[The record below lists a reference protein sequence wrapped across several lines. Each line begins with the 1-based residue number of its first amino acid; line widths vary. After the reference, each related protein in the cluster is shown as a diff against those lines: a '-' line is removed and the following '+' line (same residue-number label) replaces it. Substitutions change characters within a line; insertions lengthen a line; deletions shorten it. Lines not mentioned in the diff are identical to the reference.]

1 MTTEAAPELSF
12 EEALTQLEN
21 IVRELESGRIRL
33 DDAHDLFAGAP
44 CDVKIVQQCIAIDF
58 RPGAGGWR
66 KRFHSASLKSL
77 GISPYFQQ

>member
-33 DDAHDLFAGAP
+33 DDAVAAYEKAVRRAP
-44 CDVKIVQQCIAIDF
+44 N
-58 RPGAGGWR
+58 
-66 KRFHSASLKSL
+66 HSLR
-77 GISPYFQQ
+77 